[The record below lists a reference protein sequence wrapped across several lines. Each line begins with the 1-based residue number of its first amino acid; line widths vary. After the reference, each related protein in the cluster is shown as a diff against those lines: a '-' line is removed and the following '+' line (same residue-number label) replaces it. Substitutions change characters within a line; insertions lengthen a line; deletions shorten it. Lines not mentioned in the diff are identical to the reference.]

1 MEGQVIVPEIKKILC
16 ATDLSAN
23 ARYSFVYAASLAHR
37 YGAGITIIHV
47 LEPEI
52 PDGYA
57 NYLSSYLT
65 DEKWEDIKKRQEEE
79 AISAIKTR
87 LAQFSEEVAREHVSC
102 LFNIDEIIAIR
113 GNPVEKILLYT
124 KSGDFD
130 MVVMGSRGLGAFV
143 DAMIGSTAR
152 RVLRRCEIPVLVVRL
167 PKDEE

>member
-1 MEGQVIVPEIKKILC
+1 MIPEIKKILC

-23 ARYSFVYAASLAHR
+23 ARYSFGYAASLAHR

-57 NYLSSYLT
+57 NYLSSYMA
-65 DEKWEDIKKRQEEE
+65 DDKWEDIKKRQEEE
-79 AISAIKTR
+79 AISAIKAR
-87 LAQFSEEVAREHVSC
+87 LVQFSEEVAREQVSC
-102 LFNIDEIIAIR
+102 LFNIDEIIVLR

-130 MVVMGSRGLGAFV
+130 MVVMGSRGHGTFV
-143 DAMIGSTAR
+143 DAMMGSTAR
-152 RVLRRCEIPVLVVRL
+152 RVLRRCEIPALVIRL

>member
-1 MEGQVIVPEIKKILC
+1 MIIPEIKKILY

-23 ARYSFVYAASLAHR
+23 ARYSFGYAASLAHR

-52 PDGYA
+52 RGGYA
-57 NYLSSYLT
+57 YDLSPYIT
-65 DEKWEDIKKRQEEE
+65 DEKWEDIKKSLEEE
-79 AISAIKTR
+79 AISDIKTR
-87 LAQFSEEVAREHVSC
+87 LVQFSEEVAREHASC
-102 LFNIDEIIAIR
+102 LFNIDEIIVIR

-130 MVVMGSRGLGAFV
+130 VVVMGSRGHGTFV

-152 RVLRRCEIPVLVVRL
+152 RVLRRCEIPVLAVRL

>member
-1 MEGQVIVPEIKKILC
+1 MIVPEIKKILC
-16 ATDLSAN
+16 ATDLSPN

-57 NYLSSYLT
+57 NYLSSYMA
-65 DEKWEDIKKRQEEE
+65 DVKWEDIKKRQEEE

-87 LAQFSEEVAREHVSC
+87 LSQFSEEVAREHVSC
-102 LFNIDEIIAIR
+102 VFNIDEIIAIR
-113 GNPVEKILLYT
+113 GNPVEKILLNT

-130 MVVMGSRGLGAFV
+130 MVVMGSRGHGTFV
-143 DAMIGSTAR
+143 DAMMGSTAR